1 MTAKRLT
8 FLCLLCG
15 LILFGS
21 GLWISAKA
29 ALAQTLLERAWSK
42 SVQTGTQVT
51 PWPSMDARPV
61 MRLTV
66 PALDASAIIF
76 DRASGQAL
84 AFGPGHLAETAIPG
98 DAGTAVIAAHKNTH
112 FAFLQIMK
120 PDMEIMVETAKGKQL
135 TYRVSGTQIYDS
147 DTDDLVISSA
157 STAASNLALV
167 TCYPFDRV
175 SFGGP
180 LRYVVWAESV
190 TENHPNVGV
199 TALRLGGEWSE
210 PNPLKRKSRLV
221 PLPI

>member
-66 PALDASAIIF
+66 
-76 DRASGQAL
+76 
-84 AFGPGHLAETAIPG
+84 
-98 DAGTAVIAAHKNTH
+98 
-112 FAFLQIMK
+112 
-120 PDMEIMVETAKGKQL
+120 
-135 TYRVSGTQIYDS
+135 
-147 DTDDLVISSA
+147 SS
-157 STAASNLALV
+157 
-167 TCYPFDRV
+167 
-175 SFGGP
+175 
-180 LRYVVWAESV
+180 E
-190 TENHPNVGV
+190 
-199 TALRLGGEWSE
+199 
-210 PNPLKRKSRLV
+210 
-221 PLPI
+221 